1 MFALN
6 KLRKNKKG
14 SQAIFGWILL
24 AGTVLISVA
33 FLVFVLSVM
42 NTAIDDAQATTVFN
56 NTIEMFVNFTAQL
69 GVVGTIAGI
78 LLILS
83 LLALVGLGV
92 FLAGNRSNMF

>member
-1 MFALN
+1 M
-6 KLRKNKKG
+6 RRNKKG

-92 FLAGNRSNMF
+92 FLAGRGRNMF